1 MPNFLIVEYGAEHTA
16 ILKRLLAL
24 RGYESETASSCEEAL
39 AKLRR
44 ERPDVITINPMLP
57 DRSGFDLCECLK
69 SERVMCLIPVIVI
82 TSVHEQAVRN
92 QGFRSGSN
100 AHLTMPYSVDQ
111 FFEAV
116 EEALRCPKDHAARF
130 GVGEIVID
138 TRHEDSRLRQTNDL
152 IVDVLTLTSLPE
164 DEAGELK
171 QIVLEM
177 GDKLR
182 DWGSQRQCELVASIQ
197 SKVERDRINLAIC
210 RDGLP
215 AGSLDDPLSMSL
227 DTLVERCR
235 FIELPESRSGGRV
248 VLDRIVGKPRTMG
261 LLPFASLQS
270 ASPPFV

>member
-1 MPNFLIVEYGAEHTA
+1 MPNFLIVEYGAEHTD
-16 ILKRLLAL
+16 IVKRLLSL
-24 RGYESETASSCEEAL
+24 RGYESQAASSCEEAL

-44 ERPDVITINPMLP
+44 QRPDVITINPMLP
-57 DRSGFDLCECLK
+57 DRTGFDLCKCLK

-82 TSVHEQAVRN
+82 TSLSEQQFRE
-92 QGFRSGSN
+92 QGFRFGSN

-116 EEALRCPKDHAARF
+116 EEALRCPKDHAARC

-177 GDKLR
+177 GDRLR
-182 DWGSQRQCELVASIQ
+182 DWGCQRQCERVASLHW
-197 SKVERDRINLAIC
+197 KVERDRINLAIC

-215 AGSLDDPLSMSL
+215 AGSPDDPLSMSL
-227 DTLVERCR
+227 DALVERCR
-235 FIELPESRSGGRV
+235 FIELPGGRTGERV
-248 VLDRIVGKPRTMG
+248 VLDRIIGTPRTMG

-270 ASPPFV
+270 ASPPVV